1 MSEEQSPSEER
12 KNQALF
18 VQLASMFYTAAM
30 QQMGKL
36 INPITQKIER
46 DLDQAKI
53 SIDILGMLESRTRGN
68 LSDEEQRFL
77 EHALFEL
84 RMNYLDEAKKP
95 APEEAEEEETPAAQ
109 EPSGEIEEE
118 EKDAPEEK
126 ED

>member
-1 MSEEQSPSEER
+1 MPEEQSPSEER

-36 INPITQKIER
+36 INPITQQIER
-46 DLDQAKI
+46 DLDQAKV

-84 RMNYLDEAKKP
+84 RMNYLDEANKP
-95 APEEAEEEETPAAQ
+95 APEEAEEEETPATQ